1 MGSRDELPDRDKTG
15 TIVGISI
22 TMADDKNKVT
32 DKASE
37 IAKNIWLAGVGAYGR
52 AVDEAQGR
60 LEKAGVEPPKLFKDL
75 VKAGAALEE
84 EARDAIE
91 AGQAARSNVEERI
104 NRVRDNF
111 NLQRP
116 ARGEDLLALHEKIDR
131 LANRIDELAKAIGA
145 AQKPGAARKTA
156 ARRKKAVA
164 ATPAKKRAAAKKA
177 APAKKTAAARKPAK
191 TAAKTAARRTK
202 KAPTRKRS
210 TARKAS

>member
-1 MGSRDELPDRDKTG
+1 MT
-15 TIVGISI
+15 
-22 TMADDKNKVT
+22 DDKNKVT
-32 DKASE
+32 DKAGE

-91 AGQAARSNVEERI
+91 AGQAARNTVEERI

-131 LANRIDELAKAIGA
+131 LSNRIDELAKALESSGA
-145 AQKPGAARKTA
+145 AKTTRKTTP
-156 ARRKKAVA
+156 RKK
-164 ATPAKKRAAAKKA
+164 KA
-177 APAKKTAAARKPAK
+177 
-191 TAAKTAARRTK
+191 AAKTATK
-202 KAPTRKRS
+202 AKTAKKTPARKRS
-210 TARKAS
+210 ATRKTS